1 MFGLIELILTVTVM
15 IAIVIVVLAYV
26 MMRRTGSMP
35 EEAISA
41 APSKKRRPQLALLEQ
56 AGGLRELIEAG
67 RDEEAAELYRQFAG
81 VDLFSAR
88 DAIAEL
94 REIMEHGDPLD
105 GELLELVRAG
115 RKIHAI
121 KLYREATGEGLA
133 ESKAYVDALE
143 RAAQRAANA
152 PPRLQENASAA
163 DEDDEE
169 DETLY
174 TRRRVSRGPRSE

>member
-1 MFGLIELILTVTVM
+1 MMLGMIEVILIIALI
-15 IAIVIVVLAYV
+15 IAVLAV
-26 MMRRTGSMP
+26 VIMRRTASTP
-35 EEAISA
+35 QEAASA
-41 APSKKRRPQLALLEQ
+41 APSQKRRPQLALLEQ

-105 GELLELVRAG
+105 DLLLELLRTG

-121 KLYREATGEGLA
+121 KRYREATGEGLA
-133 ESKAYVDALE
+133 EAKAYVDALE
-143 RAAQRAANA
+143 RAANA
-152 PPRLQENASAA
+152 PPRLQEDASAA
-163 DEDDEE
+163 DDEADEE

-174 TRRRVSRGPRSE
+174 TRRKVNRGPRSE

>member
-26 MMRRTGSMP
+26 MMRRTGSTP
-35 EEAISA
+35 QAAASA
-41 APSKKRRPQLALLEQ
+41 TPSKKRRPQLALLEQ

-88 DAIAEL
+88 DAVAEL

-105 GELLELVRAG
+105 GELLELVRTG

-121 KLYREATGEGLA
+121 KLYRETTGEGLA

-143 RAAQRAANA
+143 RAANA
-152 PPRLQENASAA
+152 PPRLQEDASAA
-163 DEDDEE
+163 DDEADEE

-174 TRRRVSRGPRSE
+174 TRRKVNRGPRSE

>member
-1 MFGLIELILTVTVM
+1 MLGLIEITLVITLI
-15 IAIVIVVLAYV
+15 IAVLAV
-26 MMRRTGSMP
+26 VIMRRTRP
-35 EEAISA
+35 NLEAAASA

-105 GELLELVRAG
+105 GELLELVRTG

-121 KLYREATGEGLA
+121 KLYRETTGEGLA
-133 ESKAYVDALE
+133 ESKAYVDALG

-152 PPRLQENASAA
+152 PPRLQEDTSAA
-163 DEDDEE
+163 DDEAVEE

-174 TRRRVSRGPRSE
+174 TRRKFNRGPRSE